1 MIRHAYWYINIEC
14 QHMDVLQKEKQATI
28 SYSDEDLLV
37 VISFREKNEVEA
49 KEAFKIFY
57 DRYKRFLLSLCYK
70 VCQNIEPN
78 GAELAKDVFVNTMM
92 AVYESSNT
100 YNASKSKV
108 ATWLSCIA
116 KHEMLDLLNILNE
129 KRIGEKQFIP
139 LNEDLAISDTED
151 NIEIETPQKK
161 ALDEALQTL
170 SDKERD
176 ILLTYM
182 MYQEG
187 NKHLPDEVI
196 QVLCDRYETSSINL
210 RKIKQ
215 RALEKV
221 RSHIIQHSH
230 LLK

>member
-1 MIRHAYWYINIEC
+1 MSEALINHSPDLIK
-14 QHMDVLQKEKQATI
+14 LQ
-28 SYSDEDLLV
+28 SEDY
-37 VISFREKNEVEA
+37 R
-49 KEAFKIFY
+49 
-57 DRYKRFLLSLCYK
+57 
-70 VCQNIEPN
+70 
-78 GAELAKDVFVNTMM
+78 
-92 AVYESSNT
+92 
-100 YNASKSKV
+100 
-108 ATWLSCIA
+108 
-116 KHEMLDLLNILNE
+116 
-129 KRIGEKQFIP
+129 
-139 LNEDLAISDTED
+139 
-151 NIEIETPQKK
+151 IETPQKK

>member
-1 MIRHAYWYINIEC
+1 
-14 QHMDVLQKEKQATI
+14 MDVLQNEKQAAV

-37 VISFREKNEVEA
+37 VISFREQNEVEA
-49 KEAFKIFY
+49 KEAFKVFY
-57 DRYKRFLLSLCYK
+57 DRYYRFLFSLCYN
-70 VCQNIEPN
+70 VCKNIEPN
-78 GAELAKDVFVNTMM
+78 GEDLAKDVFVNTMM
-92 AVYESSNT
+92 AVYKSSNT
-100 YNASKSKV
+100 YDSSKSKIT
-108 ATWLSCIA
+108 TWLSRIA
-116 KHEMLDLLNILNE
+116 KREMLDLLNILNE

-139 LNEDLAISDTED
+139 LNKDLAISDKDTEES
-151 NIEIETPQKK
+151 IEIETPQKK
-161 ALDEALQTL
+161 ALDEALQNL

-176 ILLTYM
+176 VLLTYM

-196 QVLCDRYETSSINL
+196 KVLCDRYETSSINL

-221 RSHIIQHSH
+221 KSHIKQHSQ